1 MAVNTVPSL
10 NATLDTF
17 LWVQYCHLIPLM
29 HSATTFLCRVR
40 LRFGLDPTDRF
51 WRCDAVPLTSYIIGS
66 CTFQPFSTM
75 RCSKSWQHIDRF
87 LTIFDYEMFKK
98 LAKHNR
104 VSFFLMF
111 FLTCFLRDDSVMIV
125 GMLRNITSVFW
136 IHRCTDLH
144 QTILVEDRPWFSCGR
159 GHADCDLDGEMGL
172 WII

>member
-1 MAVNTVPSL
+1 MLDGLDHVEELTNRFLGPAWYRNNLSHSHATLSTLMTALRLAEVAMAVNTVPSL

-104 VSFFLMF
+104 DRFFF
-111 FLTCFLRDDSVMIV
+111 
-125 GMLRNITSVFW
+125 
-136 IHRCTDLH
+136 
-144 QTILVEDRPWFSCGR
+144 
-159 GHADCDLDGEMGL
+159 
-172 WII
+172 